1 MARKKKIDLDISPN
15 DGVFLDDLL
24 DSNEEEIAPKTA
36 EKARKA
42 RAYEEKVYHRAYAV
56 EDVPE
61 IDTVE
66 CLVTKSKFIGT
77 QWWHLKKGKT
87 ITAPKRII
95 MVLKDAGF
103 VK

>member
-1 MARKKKIDLDISPN
+1 MPRKKKKEPTPE
-15 DGVFLDDLL
+15 DGVFLDEVL
-24 DSNEEEIAPKTA
+24 DDGEEELAPKMPT
-36 EKARKA
+36 KARKA
-42 RAYEEKVYHRAYAV
+42 RPYEKKLYHRAYAV
-56 EDVPE
+56 ADIPE
-61 IDTVE
+61 IDTVN

-103 VK
+103 VE